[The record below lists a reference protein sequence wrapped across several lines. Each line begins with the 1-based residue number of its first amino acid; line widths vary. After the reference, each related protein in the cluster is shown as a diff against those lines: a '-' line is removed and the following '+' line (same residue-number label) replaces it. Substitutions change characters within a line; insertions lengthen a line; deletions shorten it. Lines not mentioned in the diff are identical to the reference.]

1 MIKFYK
7 NFLFKMESKKSK
19 TVRLVYP
26 QWQGGVNPNYA
37 IGSEILNL
45 VLPKGKNTETLE
57 VPVDKNFDKE
67 IELKDGI
74 NEQTNI
80 LKQLQCAFN
89 MLETKNPDKVII
101 LGGDCSVS
109 QPAFDYLHG
118 KYPEKTCIIWLDAH
132 PDISTPKDFEH
143 EHAMILGNLL
153 GDGAPNCSKIVKNKF
168 KYDEVMYGGLI
179 HKKLLPYEEKYLKE
193 KNLKYAVPE
202 DLKDNSNKIT
212 NWIKEN
218 GFKQVLI
225 HLDLDVLSPIQFRSL
240 LCNEPNLPTPDYAIG
255 EMNLKDIVRIIVDIS
270 KTAKLVGFSIAEY
283 MPWDIIN
290 MRKEFSKIDIFQD

>member
-1 MIKFYK
+1 
-7 NFLFKMESKKSK
+7 MESKKSK

-74 NEQTNI
+74 NEQTSI

-89 MLETKNPDKVII
+89 MLETKNPDKVIT

-118 KYPEKTCIIWLDAH
+118 KYPEKTCIVWLDAH
-132 PDISTPKDFEH
+132 PDITTPKDFEH

-168 KYDEVMYGGLI
+168 KYDEIMYGGLI

-193 KNLKYAVPE
+193 KSLKYAVPE
-202 DLKDNSNKIT
+202 DLKENSDKIT
-212 NWIKEN
+212 NWIKEK
-218 GFKQVLI
+218 GFKQALI
-225 HLDLDVLSPIQFRSL
+225 HLDLDVLSPTQFRSL

>member
-1 MIKFYK
+1 
-7 NFLFKMESKKSK
+7 MESKKSK

-89 MLETKNPDKVII
+89 MLETKNPDKVIT

-118 KYPEKTCIIWLDAH
+118 KYPEKTCIVWLDAH
-132 PDISTPKDFEH
+132 PDITTPKDFEH

-179 HKKLLPYEEKYLKE
+179 HKKLLPHEEKYLKE

-212 NWIKEN
+212 DWIKEN

-225 HLDLDVLSPIQFRSL
+225 HLDLDVLSPTQFRSL

>member
-1 MIKFYK
+1 
-7 NFLFKMESKKSK
+7 MESKKSK

-67 IELKDGI
+67 IERKDGI

-89 MLETKNPDKVII
+89 MLETKNPDKVIT

-118 KYPEKTCIIWLDAH
+118 KYPEKTCIVWLDAH

-179 HKKLLPYEEKYLKE
+179 HKKLLPCEEKYLKE

-202 DLKDNSNKIT
+202 DLKENSNKIT

-218 GFKQVLI
+218 GFKQVLV
-225 HLDLDVLSPIQFRSL
+225 HLDLDVLSPTQFRSL

>member
-74 NEQTNI
+74 NEQANI

-89 MLETKNPDKVII
+89 MLETKNPDKVIT

-118 KYPEKTCIIWLDAH
+118 KYPEKTCIVWLDAH

-153 GDGAPNCSKIVKNKF
+153 GDGAPNCSKSVKNKF

-225 HLDLDVLSPIQFRSL
+225 HLDLDVLSPTQFRSL

>member
-1 MIKFYK
+1 MARR
-7 NFLFKMESKKSK
+7 SKSE
-19 TVRLVYP
+19 
-26 QWQGGVNPNYA
+26 YA

-57 VPVDKNFDKE
+57 VPVDKNFNKE
-67 IELKDGI
+67 IERKDGI

-80 LKQLQCAFN
+80 LKQLQYAFN
-89 MLETKNPDKVII
+89 MLETKNPDKVIT

-118 KYPEKTCIIWLDAH
+118 KYPEKTCIVWLDAH

-202 DLKDNSNKIT
+202 DLKENSNKIT

-218 GFKQVLI
+218 GFKQVLV
-225 HLDLDVLSPIQFRSL
+225 HLDLDVLSPTQFRSL

>member
-1 MIKFYK
+1 MD
-7 NFLFKMESKKSK
+7 SKKTK

-57 VPVDKNFDKE
+57 VPVDKNFDKKLE
-67 IELKDGI
+67 IKNGI
-74 NEQTNI
+74 NEETAI

-89 MLETKNPDKVII
+89 MLETKNPDKVIT

-118 KYPEKTCIIWLDAH
+118 KYPEKTCIVWLDAH

-168 KYDEVMYGGLI
+168 KYEQVMYGGLI
-179 HKKLLPYEEKYLKE
+179 HKKLLPYEEKYLNE
-193 KNLKYAVPE
+193 KNLKYAIPE
-202 DLKDNSNKIT
+202 DLKENTNKIT
-212 NWIKEN
+212 NWIKEK

-225 HLDLDVLSPIQFRSL
+225 HLDLDVLSPTQFRSL

-283 MPWDIIN
+283 LPWDIIN
-290 MRKEFSKIDIFQD
+290 MRKEFGKIDIFQD

>member
-1 MIKFYK
+1 MARR
-7 NFLFKMESKKSK
+7 SKSE
-19 TVRLVYP
+19 
-26 QWQGGVNPNYA
+26 YA

-57 VPVDKNFDKE
+57 VPVDKNFNKE
-67 IELKDGI
+67 IERKDGI

-89 MLETKNPDKVII
+89 MLETKNPDKVIT

-118 KYPEKTCIIWLDAH
+118 KYPEKTCIVWLDAH

-202 DLKDNSNKIT
+202 DLKENSNKIT

-218 GFKQVLI
+218 GFKQVLV
-225 HLDLDVLSPIQFRSL
+225 HLDLDVLSPTQFRSL

>member
-1 MIKFYK
+1 MD
-7 NFLFKMESKKSK
+7 SKKTK

-57 VPVDKNFDKE
+57 VPVDKNFDKKLE
-67 IELKDGI
+67 IKNGI
-74 NEQTNI
+74 NEETAI

-89 MLETKNPDKVII
+89 MLETKNPDKVIT

-118 KYPEKTCIIWLDAH
+118 KYPEKTCIVWLDAH

-168 KYDEVMYGGLI
+168 KYEQVMYGGLI

-193 KNLKYAVPE
+193 KNLKYAIPE
-202 DLKDNSNKIT
+202 DLKENTNKIT
-212 NWIKEN
+212 NWIKEK

-225 HLDLDVLSPIQFRSL
+225 HLDLDVLSPTQFRSL

-283 MPWDIIN
+283 LPWDIIN
-290 MRKEFSKIDIFQD
+290 MRKEFGKIDIFQD

>member
-1 MIKFYK
+1 MARR
-7 NFLFKMESKKSK
+7 SKSE
-19 TVRLVYP
+19 
-26 QWQGGVNPNYA
+26 YA

-57 VPVDKNFDKE
+57 VPVDKNFNKE
-67 IELKDGI
+67 IERKDGI

-89 MLETKNPDKVII
+89 ILETKNPDKVIT

-118 KYPEKTCIIWLDAH
+118 KYPEKTCIVWLDAH

-202 DLKDNSNKIT
+202 DLKENSNKIT

-218 GFKQVLI
+218 GFKQVLV
-225 HLDLDVLSPIQFRSL
+225 HLDLDVLSPTQFRSL

>member
-1 MIKFYK
+1 MARR
-7 NFLFKMESKKSK
+7 SKSE
-19 TVRLVYP
+19 
-26 QWQGGVNPNYA
+26 YA

-67 IELKDGI
+67 IERKDGI

-89 MLETKNPDKVII
+89 MLETKNPDKVIT

-118 KYPEKTCIIWLDAH
+118 KYPEKTCIVWLDAH

-202 DLKDNSNKIT
+202 DLKENSNKIT

-218 GFKQVLI
+218 GFKQVLV
-225 HLDLDVLSPIQFRSL
+225 HLDLDVLSPTQFRSL

-255 EMNLKDIVRIIVDIS
+255 EMNLKGIVRIIVDIS

>member
-1 MIKFYK
+1 
-7 NFLFKMESKKSK
+7 MESKKSK

-89 MLETKNPDKVII
+89 MLETKNPDKVIT

-118 KYPEKTCIIWLDAH
+118 KYPEKTCIVWLDAH
-132 PDISTPKDFEH
+132 PDITTPKDFEH

-179 HKKLLPYEEKYLKE
+179 HKKLLPHEEKYLKE

-202 DLKDNSNKIT
+202 DLKANSNKIT
-212 NWIKEN
+212 DWIKEN

-225 HLDLDVLSPIQFRSL
+225 HLDLDVLSPTQFRSL

>member
-1 MIKFYK
+1 M
-7 NFLFKMESKKSK
+7 
-19 TVRLVYP
+19 YP

-57 VPVDKNFDKE
+57 VPVDKNFDKKLE
-67 IELKDGI
+67 IKNGI
-74 NEQTNI
+74 NEETAI

-89 MLETKNPDKVII
+89 MLETKNPDKVIT

-118 KYPEKTCIIWLDAH
+118 KYPEKTCIVWLDAH

-168 KYDEVMYGGLI
+168 KYEQVMYGGLI

-193 KNLKYAVPE
+193 KNLKYAIPE
-202 DLKDNSNKIT
+202 DLKENTNKIT
-212 NWIKEN
+212 NWIKEK

-225 HLDLDVLSPIQFRSL
+225 HLDLDVLSPTQFRSL

-283 MPWDIIN
+283 LPWDIIN
-290 MRKEFSKIDIFQD
+290 MRKEFGKIDIFQD

>member
-1 MIKFYK
+1 MD
-7 NFLFKMESKKSK
+7 SKKTK

-57 VPVDKNFDKE
+57 VPVDKNFDKKLE
-67 IELKDGI
+67 IKNGI
-74 NEQTNI
+74 NEETAI

-89 MLETKNPDKVII
+89 MLETKNPDKVIT

-118 KYPEKTCIIWLDAH
+118 KYPEKTCIVWLDAH

-168 KYDEVMYGGLI
+168 KYEQVMYGGLI

-193 KNLKYAVPE
+193 KNLKYAIPE
-202 DLKDNSNKIT
+202 DLKENTNKI
-212 NWIKEN
+212 
-218 GFKQVLI
+218 KQIGLKKM
-225 HLDLDVLSPIQFRSL
+225 DLNKF
-240 LCNEPNLPTPDYAIG
+240 
-255 EMNLKDIVRIIVDIS
+255 
-270 KTAKLVGFSIAEY
+270 
-283 MPWDIIN
+283 
-290 MRKEFSKIDIFQD
+290 

>member
-1 MIKFYK
+1 
-7 NFLFKMESKKSK
+7 MESKKSK

-67 IELKDGI
+67 IERKDGI

-89 MLETKNPDKVII
+89 MLETKNPDKVIT

-118 KYPEKTCIIWLDAH
+118 KYPEKTCIVRLDAH

-202 DLKDNSNKIT
+202 DLKENSNKIT

-218 GFKQVLI
+218 GFKQVLV
-225 HLDLDVLSPIQFRSL
+225 HLDLDVLSPTQFRSL

>member
-1 MIKFYK
+1 MARR
-7 NFLFKMESKKSK
+7 SKSE
-19 TVRLVYP
+19 
-26 QWQGGVNPNYA
+26 YA

-57 VPVDKNFDKE
+57 VPVDKNFNKE
-67 IELKDGI
+67 IERKDGI

-89 MLETKNPDKVII
+89 ILETKNPDKVIT

-118 KYPEKTCIIWLDAH
+118 KYPEKTCIVWLDAH

-143 EHAMILGNLL
+143 EHTMILGNLL

-179 HKKLLPYEEKYLKE
+179 HKKLLPCEEKYLKE

-202 DLKDNSNKIT
+202 DLKENSNKIT

-218 GFKQVLI
+218 GFKQVLV
-225 HLDLDVLSPIQFRSL
+225 HLDLDVLSPTQFRSL

>member
-1 MIKFYK
+1 
-7 NFLFKMESKKSK
+7 MESKKSK

-80 LKQLQCAFN
+80 LKQLQCAYN
-89 MLETKNPDKVII
+89 MLETKNPDKVIT

-118 KYPEKTCIIWLDAH
+118 KYPEKTCIVWLDAH
-132 PDISTPKDFEH
+132 PDITTPKDFEH

-168 KYDEVMYGGLI
+168 KFDEVMYGGLI
-179 HKKLLPYEEKYLKE
+179 HKNLLPYEEKYLKE

-202 DLKDNSNKIT
+202 DLKENSDKIT

-225 HLDLDVLSPIQFRSL
+225 HLDLDVLSPTQFRSL

>member
-1 MIKFYK
+1 MARR
-7 NFLFKMESKKSK
+7 SKSE
-19 TVRLVYP
+19 
-26 QWQGGVNPNYA
+26 YA

-67 IELKDGI
+67 IERKDGI

-89 MLETKNPDKVII
+89 ILETKNPDKVIT

-118 KYPEKTCIIWLDAH
+118 KYPEKTCIVWLDAH

-143 EHAMILGNLL
+143 EHTMILGNLL

-202 DLKDNSNKIT
+202 DLKENSNKIT

-218 GFKQVLI
+218 GFKQVLV
-225 HLDLDVLSPIQFRSL
+225 HLDLDVLSPTQFRSL

>member
-1 MIKFYK
+1 MARR
-7 NFLFKMESKKSK
+7 SKSE
-19 TVRLVYP
+19 
-26 QWQGGVNPNYA
+26 YA

-57 VPVDKNFDKE
+57 VPVDKNFNKE
-67 IELKDGI
+67 IERKDGI

-89 MLETKNPDKVII
+89 ILETKNPDKVIT

-118 KYPEKTCIIWLDAH
+118 KYPEKTCIVWLDAH

-202 DLKDNSNKIT
+202 DLKENSNKIT

-218 GFKQVLI
+218 GFKQVLV
-225 HLDLDVLSPIQFRSL
+225 HLDLDVLSPTQFRSL

-290 MRKEFSKIDIFQD
+290 MRKEFSKVDIFNN

>member
-7 NFLFKMESKKSK
+7 NYLFKMESKKSK

-67 IELKDGI
+67 IEIKDGI
-74 NEQTNI
+74 NEQTSI

-89 MLETKNPDKVII
+89 MLETKNPDKVIT

-118 KYPEKTCIIWLDAH
+118 KYPEKTCIVWLDAH
-132 PDISTPKDFEH
+132 HDISTPKDFEH

-179 HKKLLPYEEKYLKE
+179 HKKLLPYEEK
-193 KNLKYAVPE
+193 
-202 DLKDNSNKIT
+202 
-212 NWIKEN
+212 
-218 GFKQVLI
+218 
-225 HLDLDVLSPIQFRSL
+225 
-240 LCNEPNLPTPDYAIG
+240 
-255 EMNLKDIVRIIVDIS
+255 
-270 KTAKLVGFSIAEY
+270 
-283 MPWDIIN
+283 
-290 MRKEFSKIDIFQD
+290 

>member
-1 MIKFYK
+1 MD
-7 NFLFKMESKKSK
+7 SKKTK

-45 VLPKGKNTETLE
+45 VLPKGKNIETLE
-57 VPVDKNFDKE
+57 VPVDKIFDKKLE
-67 IELKDGI
+67 IKNGI
-74 NEQTNI
+74 NEETAI

-89 MLETKNPDKVII
+89 MLETKNPDKVIT

-118 KYPEKTCIIWLDAH
+118 KYPEKTCIVWLDAH

-168 KYDEVMYGGLI
+168 KYEQVMYGGLI

-193 KNLKYAVPE
+193 KNLKYAIPE
-202 DLKDNSNKIT
+202 DLKENTNKIT
-212 NWIKEN
+212 NWIKEK

-225 HLDLDVLSPIQFRSL
+225 HLDLDVLSPTQFRSL

-283 MPWDIIN
+283 LPWDIIN
-290 MRKEFSKIDIFQD
+290 MRKEFGKIDIFQD

>member
-1 MIKFYK
+1 MARR
-7 NFLFKMESKKSK
+7 SKSE
-19 TVRLVYP
+19 
-26 QWQGGVNPNYA
+26 YA

-57 VPVDKNFDKE
+57 VPVDKNFNKK
-67 IELKDGI
+67 IERKDGI

-89 MLETKNPDKVII
+89 ILETKNPDKVIT

-118 KYPEKTCIIWLDAH
+118 KYPEKTCIVWLDAH

-202 DLKDNSNKIT
+202 DLKENSNKIT

-218 GFKQVLI
+218 GFKQVLV
-225 HLDLDVLSPIQFRSL
+225 HLDLDVLSPTQFRSL

>member
-1 MIKFYK
+1 MD
-7 NFLFKMESKKSK
+7 SKKTK

-57 VPVDKNFDKE
+57 VPVDKNFDKKLE
-67 IELKDGI
+67 IKNGI
-74 NEQTNI
+74 NEETAI

-89 MLETKNPDKVII
+89 MLETKNPDKVIT

-118 KYPEKTCIIWLDAH
+118 KYPEKTCIVWLDAH

-168 KYDEVMYGGLI
+168 KYEQVMYGGLI
-179 HKKLLPYEEKYLKE
+179 YKKLLPYEEKYLKE
-193 KNLKYAVPE
+193 KNLKYAIPE
-202 DLKDNSNKIT
+202 DLKENTNKIT
-212 NWIKEN
+212 NWIKEK

-225 HLDLDVLSPIQFRSL
+225 HLDLDVLSPTQFRSL

-283 MPWDIIN
+283 LPWDIIN
-290 MRKEFSKIDIFQD
+290 MRKEFGKIDIFQD

>member
-1 MIKFYK
+1 MARR
-7 NFLFKMESKKSK
+7 SKSE
-19 TVRLVYP
+19 
-26 QWQGGVNPNYA
+26 YA

-57 VPVDKNFDKE
+57 VPVDKNFNKE
-67 IELKDGI
+67 IERKDGI

-89 MLETKNPDKVII
+89 ILETKNPDKVIT

-118 KYPEKTCIIWLDAH
+118 KYPEKTCIVWLDAH

-143 EHAMILGNLL
+143 EHTMILGNLL

-202 DLKDNSNKIT
+202 DLKENSNKIT

-218 GFKQVLI
+218 GFKQVLV
-225 HLDLDVLSPIQFRSL
+225 HLDLDVLSPTQFRSL

-283 MPWDIIN
+283 MPWDIIS

>member
-1 MIKFYK
+1 
-7 NFLFKMESKKSK
+7 MESKKSK

-89 MLETKNPDKVII
+89 MLETKNPDKVIT

-118 KYPEKTCIIWLDAH
+118 KYPEKTCIVWLDAH
-132 PDISTPKDFEH
+132 PDITTPKDFEH

-179 HKKLLPYEEKYLKE
+179 HKKLLPHEEKYLKE

-202 DLKDNSNKIT
+202 DLKENSNKIT
-212 NWIKEN
+212 DWIKEN

-225 HLDLDVLSPIQFRSL
+225 HLDLDVLSPTQFRSL
-240 LCNEPNLPTPDYAIG
+240 LCNVPNLPTPDYAIG

>member
-1 MIKFYK
+1 
-7 NFLFKMESKKSK
+7 MESKKSK

-26 QWQGGVNPNYA
+26 QWQGGVNPNYV

-45 VLPKGKNTETLE
+45 VLPKGKNIETLE

-67 IELKDGI
+67 IEVKDGI

-80 LKQLQCAFN
+80 LKQLQCAYN
-89 MLETKNPDKVII
+89 MLKSKNPDKVIT

-118 KYPEKTCIIWLDAH
+118 KYPEKTCIVWLDAH

-168 KYDEVMYGGLI
+168 KYNEVMYGGLI
-179 HKKLLPYEEKYLKE
+179 YKGLLPYEEKYLKE

-202 DLKDNSNKIT
+202 DLKENSNKIT

-218 GFKQVLI
+218 GFKQVLV
-225 HLDLDVLSPIQFRSL
+225 HLDLDVLSPKQFRSL

-255 EMNLKDIVRIIVDIS
+255 EMSLKDIVRIIVDIS
-270 KTAKLVGFSIAEY
+270 KTAKLVGFSVAEY

>member
-1 MIKFYK
+1 MARR
-7 NFLFKMESKKSK
+7 SKSE
-19 TVRLVYP
+19 
-26 QWQGGVNPNYA
+26 YA

-57 VPVDKNFDKE
+57 VPVDKNFNKE
-67 IELKDGI
+67 IERKDGI

-89 MLETKNPDKVII
+89 ILETKNPDKVIT

-118 KYPEKTCIIWLDAH
+118 KYPEKTCIVWLDAH

-179 HKKLLPYEEKYLKE
+179 HKKLLPCEEKYLKE

-202 DLKDNSNKIT
+202 DLKENSNKIT

-218 GFKQVLI
+218 GFKQVLV
-225 HLDLDVLSPIQFRSL
+225 HLDLDVLSPTQFRSL

>member
-1 MIKFYK
+1 MD
-7 NFLFKMESKKSK
+7 SKKTK

-57 VPVDKNFDKE
+57 VPVDKNFDKKLE
-67 IELKDGI
+67 IKNGI
-74 NEQTNI
+74 NEETAI

-89 MLETKNPDKVII
+89 MLETKNPDKVIT

-118 KYPEKTCIIWLDAH
+118 KYPEKTCIVWLDAH

-168 KYDEVMYGGLI
+168 KYEQVMYGGLI
-179 HKKLLPYEEKYLKE
+179 HKKLLPYEEKHLKE
-193 KNLKYAVPE
+193 KNLKYAIPE
-202 DLKDNSNKIT
+202 DLKENTNKIT
-212 NWIKEN
+212 NWIKEK

-225 HLDLDVLSPIQFRSL
+225 HLDLDVLSPTQFRSL

-283 MPWDIIN
+283 LPWDIIN
-290 MRKEFSKIDIFQD
+290 MRKEFGKIDIFQD

>member
-1 MIKFYK
+1 
-7 NFLFKMESKKSK
+7 MESKKSK

-74 NEQTNI
+74 NEQTSI
-80 LKQLQCAFN
+80 SKQLQCAFN
-89 MLETKNPDKVII
+89 MLETKNPDKVIT

-118 KYPEKTCIIWLDAH
+118 KYPEKTCIVWLDAH

-143 EHAMILGNLL
+143 EHAMVLGNLL

-202 DLKDNSNKIT
+202 DLKENSNKIT
-212 NWIKEN
+212 DWIKEN

-225 HLDLDVLSPIQFRSL
+225 HLDLDVLSPTQFRSL
-240 LCNEPNLPTPDYAIG
+240 LCNEPNLPTPDYSIG

>member
-1 MIKFYK
+1 
-7 NFLFKMESKKSK
+7 MESKKSK

-89 MLETKNPDKVII
+89 MLETKNPDKVIT

-118 KYPEKTCIIWLDAH
+118 KYPEKTCIVWLDAH
-132 PDISTPKDFEH
+132 PDITTPKDFEH

-179 HKKLLPYEEKYLKE
+179 HKKLLPHEEKYLKE

-202 DLKDNSNKIT
+202 DLKENSNKIT
-212 NWIKEN
+212 DWIKEN

-225 HLDLDVLSPIQFRSL
+225 HLDLDVLSPTQFRSL

>member
-1 MIKFYK
+1 
-7 NFLFKMESKKSK
+7 MESKKSK

-67 IELKDGI
+67 IERKDGI

-89 MLETKNPDKVII
+89 MLETKNPDKVIT

-118 KYPEKTCIIWLDAH
+118 KYPEKTCIVWLDAH

-202 DLKDNSNKIT
+202 DLKENSNKIT

-218 GFKQVLI
+218 GFKQVLV
-225 HLDLDVLSPIQFRSL
+225 HLDLDVLSPTQFRSL

>member
-7 NFLFKMESKKSK
+7 NYLFKMESKNSK

-89 MLETKNPDKVII
+89 MLETKNPDKVIT

-118 KYPEKTCIIWLDAH
+118 KYPEKTCIVWLDAH
-132 PDISTPKDFEH
+132 PDITTPKDFEH

-153 GDGAPNCSKIVKNKF
+153 GDGAQIV
-168 KYDEVMYGGLI
+168 L
-179 HKKLLPYEEKYLKE
+179 KL
-193 KNLKYAVPE
+193 
-202 DLKDNSNKIT
+202 
-212 NWIKEN
+212 
-218 GFKQVLI
+218 
-225 HLDLDVLSPIQFRSL
+225 
-240 LCNEPNLPTPDYAIG
+240 
-255 EMNLKDIVRIIVDIS
+255 
-270 KTAKLVGFSIAEY
+270 
-283 MPWDIIN
+283 
-290 MRKEFSKIDIFQD
+290 